1 MTKVERTDGWKI
13 LIRRFF
19 VYLEILAVL
28 LLFLSSYYTTSIDQ
42 LYHCIAI
49 NNNYTL

>member
-1 MTKVERTDGWKI
+1 MDGKF
-13 LIRRFF
+13 LSVGFF
-19 VYLEILAVL
+19 VYLEILAAASPVL
-28 LLFLSSYYTTSIDQ
+28 SPCYTTSIAQ